1 MLVSASTP
9 LLVGAGYPIRLLC
22 SEPGAGD
29 RADWV
34 FLSQTC
40 IFVRSNS
47 ESLQDSCRIQD
58 QLFPSWH

>member
-40 IFVRSNS
+40 IFGTFIMSSLLLGSN
-47 ESLQDSCRIQD
+47 
-58 QLFPSWH
+58 LFLFFFFNY